1 MVFRRLVYASALL
14 LLSGAV
20 QPASP
25 AYAGET
31 DAAGETGTAGE
42 THGTEETD
50 RAGAMSDPGMTVDS
64 FHRKLL
70 GVMQRAGELGYQGRY
85 RELEPY
91 IDNCFDIPLITDII
105 LGRYRDRLDEA
116 QKTEFNKLFSRFSTA
131 TYASRF
137 DGYGGEEFLETSR
150 ETTRRGR
157 VLVRTELRR
166 PGNDTVPLD
175 YLLHEKQGK
184 WYIISV
190 SADGVNDLSLKRAEY
205 AAVIREKGYT
215 GLIDAILFKIA
226 EMESG
231 D

>member
-1 MVFRRLVYASALL
+1 MSTPLLRRLVYASALL
-14 LLSGAV
+14 LLPGAV
-20 QPASP
+20 QPTPP

-31 DAAGETGTAGE
+31 SPAGETGITVEMG
-42 THGTEETD
+42 
-50 RAGAMSDPGMTVDS
+50 DPGMTVDG
-64 FHRKLL
+64 FHKKLL
-70 GVMQRAGELGYQGRY
+70 GVMQRAGELGYPGRY

-91 IDNCFDIPLITDII
+91 IGNCFDIPLITDII

-116 QKTEFNKLFSRFSTA
+116 QKAEFNKLFSRFSTA

-150 ETTRRGR
+150 EAARRGR
-157 VLVRTELRR
+157 VLIRTELRR
-166 PGNDTVPLD
+166 PGDDSVSLD

-190 SADGVNDLSLKRAEY
+190 SADGVNDLSLKRAEF
-205 AAVIREKGYT
+205 AAVIRKKGYT
-215 GLIDAILFKIA
+215 GLIDDILFKI
-226 EMESG
+226 EQMESA